1 MGETRGP
8 SIFFTFFIEEDV
20 LSRALSLSLQ
30 QGNIKSLRVV
40 KDIVL
45 QTHVLYGD
53 DIMIFYQGNKQSLH
67 KILRIFNEYGMVF
80 EKIISKDKIRL
91 YASAMILQRASN
103 IHTLLWFN
111 QGQIL
116 ISYIGCPIF
125 KGKPKQIHFQSIV
138 LKIRTKL
145 VSWKGILL
153 SIKGITQLIKSIIQG
168 MLIYYFPI
176 YLWPTKVLT

>member
-1 MGETRGP
+1 MFSVEPYLYLYNKETLNPLEWSRILCFKRM
-8 SIFFTFFIEEDV
+8 SCMVMISWFFIKEINN
-20 LSRALSLSLQ
+20 L
-30 QGNIKSLRVV
+30 
-40 KDIVL
+40 
-45 QTHVLYGD
+45 
-53 DIMIFYQGNKQSLH
+53 

-80 EKIISKDKIRL
+80 EKIIRKDKIRL
-91 YASAMILQRASN
+91 YSSAMILQRASN

-111 QGQIL
+111 QGRIL

-125 KGKPKQIHFQSIV
+125 KGKPKQIHFQSIM

-153 SIKGITQLIKSIIQG
+153 SIKGITQLIKSIIQD